1 MFKILKG
8 DIFFAS
14 AKTRGIMLYYH
25 FARKFIFKVS
35 FDSQLNY
42 VLHRDKASEHNNH
55 GIRRKLCE
63 LKHYLH
69 LVIIWIISLFSVL
82 YLSFIRLIVVLLFW
96 ANRVASEQLQTKH
109 TLPLTS
115 KIIAEYIV
123 SLLQCLPSN
132 VIQPWF
138 INVQIV
144 MNARIIQMVIINQ
157 LERLTTDR
165 QKHLACS
172 YWLFDFWGVLSLIW
186 FCDRS
191 IEYLRRED
199 SWRRKI

>member
-1 MFKILKG
+1 MFSSLVVRAKKWRPYSWAHTPPHSPTSTHTHTISFLGDKIITIMLKIKIWLSKG

-96 ANRVASEQLQTKH
+96 LQQIWIRRMTHETINAS
-109 TLPLTS
+109 LPH
-115 KIIAEYIV
+115 
-123 SLLQCLPSN
+123 N
-132 VIQPWF
+132 
-138 INVQIV
+138 
-144 MNARIIQMVIINQ
+144 
-157 LERLTTDR
+157 
-165 QKHLACS
+165 
-172 YWLFDFWGVLSLIW
+172 
-186 FCDRS
+186 
-191 IEYLRRED
+191 
-199 SWRRKI
+199 

>member
-8 DIFFAS
+8 DIFFAR
-14 AKTRGIMLYYH
+14 AKTRCIMLYYH

-42 VLHRDKASEHNNH
+42 LLHRDKASEHNNH

-96 ANRVASEQLQTKH
+96 ANRVASEQLQRCSKLCPQPQIECVTHCLFAFLLHNKCRMSSEACK
-109 TLPLTS
+109 LLVKRNSLANTS
-115 KIIAEYIV
+115 
-123 SLLQCLPSN
+123 
-132 VIQPWF
+132 
-138 INVQIV
+138 
-144 MNARIIQMVIINQ
+144 
-157 LERLTTDR
+157 
-165 QKHLACS
+165 
-172 YWLFDFWGVLSLIW
+172 
-186 FCDRS
+186 
-191 IEYLRRED
+191 
-199 SWRRKI
+199 